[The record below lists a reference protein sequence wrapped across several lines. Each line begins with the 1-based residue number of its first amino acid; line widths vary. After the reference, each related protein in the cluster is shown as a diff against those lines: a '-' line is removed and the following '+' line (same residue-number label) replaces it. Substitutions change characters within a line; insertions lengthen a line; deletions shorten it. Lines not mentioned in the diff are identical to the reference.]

1 MPKNMENKEQVSGF
15 FEVFLSKLKE
25 QSFVIVL
32 MLIGLYAQNS
42 SFNERIAA
50 HRAIQERQ
58 QEYINKLIED
68 ERARLLEREKYL
80 MDQRDKYVEEVMI
93 ELKNKSDN

>member
-1 MPKNMENKEQVSGF
+1 MDNKEQVSGF

-68 ERARLLEREKYL
+68 ERTRLLEREKYL